1 MRHWQTLITT
11 RVANEILIDDLT
23 EAMNQP
29 VNEILTDTHNE
40 ILIQLEPRTESE
52 NTLTETDILTEAETL
67 Q

>member
-1 MRHWQTLITT
+1 
-11 RVANEILIDDLT
+11 
-23 EAMNQP
+23 MNQA

-52 NTLTETDILTEAETL
+52 NTLTETGILTETETL